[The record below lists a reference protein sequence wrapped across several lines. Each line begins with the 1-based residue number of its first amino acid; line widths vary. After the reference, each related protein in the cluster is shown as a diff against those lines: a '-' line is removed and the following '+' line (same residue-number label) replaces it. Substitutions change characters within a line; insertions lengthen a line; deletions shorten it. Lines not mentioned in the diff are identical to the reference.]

1 MIDWWKQAVF
11 ENYANFNGRARRSEF
26 WYFTLFNSV
35 VNLVFFILLGI
46 VASGAGNGAFGT
58 AIVALYIGYTLYNL
72 ALFIPSIAVA
82 VRRLHDI
89 NKSGWAVLVGL
100 IPVVGY
106 IILII
111 WFATEG
117 TSGPNIYGD
126 NPKEEPDQI
135 DVIGFGDE

>member
-26 WYFTLFNSV
+26 WYFNLFNGIIY
-35 VNLVFFILLGI
+35 LIFLLLILF
-46 VASGAGNGAFGT
+46 VASGANNGAYGT
-58 AIVALYIGYTLYNL
+58 AIIGLYIGYSLYSL
-72 ALFIPSIAVA
+72 VTFIPSLSVA

-89 NKSGWAVLVGL
+89 DKSGWAVLVGL
-100 IPVVGY
+100 IPIVGY

-117 TSGPNIYGD
+117 TKGPNQYGD
-126 NPKEEPDQI
+126 NPKEHPDHI
-135 DVIGFGDE
+135 DVIGLDEE